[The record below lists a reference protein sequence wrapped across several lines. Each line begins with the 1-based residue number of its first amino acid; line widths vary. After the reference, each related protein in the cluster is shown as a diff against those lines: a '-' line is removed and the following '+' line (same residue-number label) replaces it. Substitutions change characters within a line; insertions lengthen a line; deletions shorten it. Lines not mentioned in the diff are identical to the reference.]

1 MAFIYIYIY
10 IYIYKYIT
18 YLKMAKDTSANY
30 YQNDKKYY
38 KKKLVRDIEVF
49 LKKKKKIMTI

>member
-1 MAFIYIYIY
+1 
-10 IYIYKYIT
+10 
-18 YLKMAKDTSANY
+18 MAKDTSANY

-49 LKKKKKIMTI
+49 LKKKQKIMTI